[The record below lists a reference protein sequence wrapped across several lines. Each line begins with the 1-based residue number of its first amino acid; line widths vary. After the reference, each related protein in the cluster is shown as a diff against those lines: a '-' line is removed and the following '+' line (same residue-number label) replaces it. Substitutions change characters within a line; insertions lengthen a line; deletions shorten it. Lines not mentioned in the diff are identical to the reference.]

1 MNQKEM
7 LEKLDKTMELLLRLS
22 EAFVAIS
29 MLMALEIDKHG
40 KILNA
45 LSSKYKDLK
54 LEVELNEEEREMMES
69 MIGEISKMVTD
80 VGYWQRDNK

>member
-54 LEVELNEEEREMMES
+54 LEVEMNEEEREMMES
-69 MIGEISKMVTD
+69 MIGQISKMVAD

>member
-40 KILNA
+40 KVLNA